1 MVLVVLAFP
10 CVARRV
16 WFIPKIGAFQ
26 VLCSCGSMV
35 EFEVGVERRRRRV

>member
-1 MVLVVLAFP
+1 MVLVVLALP

-16 WFIPKIGAFQ
+16 WFSPKMGAFQ

-35 EFEVGVERRRRRV
+35 EFVVGVERRRSGV